1 MIRSPRGL
9 DLEKRGEILLAI
21 IIIQVSWKYCYP
33 PIFKSLL
40 KSVASFAHSK
50 KDQLSSNGL

>member
-21 IIIQVSWKYCYP
+21 IIIQVSWKYCP

-40 KSVASFAHSK
+40 ESVASFAHSK

>member
-9 DLEKRGEILLAI
+9 DLEERREILLA